1 MIDAHEKPRS
11 KGTEILYGKW
21 DGQLTFEFIVIDTSQ
36 RLVHLH
42 TMFDSSNQLSEKG
55 SIYTITVTK
64 VKLNLLLHHCDET
77 PASFLC
83 KER

>member
-11 KGTEILYGKW
+11 EGTEILYGQW

-42 TMFDSSNQLSEKG
+42 TMFDSLILSMGKVYRQLKS
-55 SIYTITVTK
+55 
-64 VKLNLLLHHCDET
+64 
-77 PASFLC
+77 AQ
-83 KER
+83 